1 MALQIVRKYKWD
13 NKMDLSL
20 SRRCF
25 YKNKRKISPK
35 RRLLFMGWKTTTGC
49 SESDLHRSQRR
60 FTCHEHPHK
69 ISAQSDHR
77 CSLIGALDEIWTEVP
92 ENWRQ
97 PFFFFFFFSRTLLSL
112 SKDRSHPLFSRDK
125 ACNRKSENQQKRMG
139 LNKDKW
145 GPRSDLG
152 NASHFPNT

>member
-13 NKMDLSL
+13 NKRDLSL

-35 RRLLFMGWKTTTGC
+35 RRLLFTGWKTTTGC

-60 FTCHEHPHK
+60 FTCHEYPHK
-69 ISAQSDHR
+69 ISAQSDHK
-77 CSLIGALDEIWTEVP
+77 CLLIGALDEIWTEVP

-112 SKDRSHPLFSRDK
+112 SKDRSHPLLDLFFYLLMWPFCTDTWLILFSID
-125 ACNRKSENQQKRMG
+125 QQ
-139 LNKDKW
+139 LLV
-145 GPRSDLG
+145 ST
-152 NASHFPNT
+152 AVS